1 MSSLTGSPISGTYDR
16 LLSLP
21 SGGGSA
27 ETLVPIT
34 DGDGT
39 TTFALQMSTDKVD
52 IQGGLTIGVDG
63 TGFDVKFFGDTATNG
78 YMLWDQS
85 RNDLILGSASNI
97 GVGRVDPSAPLH
109 LTSSTQS
116 EMLKIDTANFSL
128 QLGEDADLDNFC
140 RLRLNSG
147 DGFHFTGNDD
157 GPDLTI
163 LSASGN
169 VGVGTAA
176 PASKFHVTGTVQ
188 VGVNDTG
195 HDVKFYGATDGAY
208 MLWDESEDRLELDI
222 GTADGNAIMINTS
235 NNREKDITWSDSGVA
250 KGLIRFHD
258 DTSGTDAN
266 DRLEFGT
273 ATDADT
279 FVIRGGKVGVVTTTP
294 NATLHVAGSFAAAGP
309 SETFQT
315 FSGTDTTPSVANGN
329 LFKTHASGQTLTMF
343 DDGVNGQIIT
353 VISTAAVVFAVSGNL
368 QAGTT
373 NITTAS
379 GDVTQWV
386 FDGTNWYLLSWLDD
400 SIDLSSGGF

>member
-109 LTSSTQS
+109 LTSTTQT
-116 EMLKIDTANFSL
+116 EMLKIDTANFGF

-188 VGVNDTG
+188 VGGNDTG

>member
-1 MSSLTGSPISGTYDR
+1 M
-16 LLSLP
+16 
-21 SGGGSA
+21 
-27 ETLVPIT
+27 
-34 DGDGT
+34 
-39 TTFALQMSTDKVD
+39 
-52 IQGGLTIGVDG
+52 
-63 TGFDVKFFGDTATNG
+63 
-78 YMLWDQS
+78 
-85 RNDLILGSASNI
+85 ILGSASNI

>member
-1 MSSLTGSPISGTYDR
+1 MASLTGSSISSSYDR

-21 SGGGSA
+21 SGGGNST
-27 ETLVPIT
+27 TLVPIT

-39 TTFALQMSTDKVD
+39 TTFALKMSEDKVD
-52 IQGGLTIGVDG
+52 IQGGLTVGVDG
-63 TGFDVKFFGDTATNG
+63 AGFDVKFFGDTATNG

-85 RNDLILGSASNI
+85 RDDLILGSSSNI
-97 GVGRVDPSAPLH
+97 GVGRTDPSAPLH
-109 LTSSTQS
+109 LTSTTQT
-116 EMLKIDTANFSL
+116 EMLKIDTANFGF

-353 VISTAAVVFAVSGNL
+353 VISTAAVVFA
-368 QAGTT
+368 
-373 NITTAS
+373 